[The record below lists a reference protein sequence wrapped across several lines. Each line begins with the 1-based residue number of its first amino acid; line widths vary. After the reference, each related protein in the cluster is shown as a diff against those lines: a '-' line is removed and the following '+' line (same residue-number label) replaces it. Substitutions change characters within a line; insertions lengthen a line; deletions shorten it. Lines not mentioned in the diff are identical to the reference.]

1 MVSNYEIT
9 LQNAMK
15 RFCSYDMNIICQRPG
30 VTDRGEYLETRFF
43 GMPTQICKKTGQ
55 VTVGGEPAD
64 FCETLSVFDW
74 LCDGKPD
81 AKASGDYCPVSS
93 LPGILVQGQGLLM
106 TAPEMAELIDKNP
119 DRFRRIC
126 KNLGS
131 KPVDIGDLCEEIE
144 IFPGLPMQI
153 KFYHSDEEFP
163 PSVTFLWDKNILS
176 FVRYE
181 TVYYIA
187 GVLKKHLLKDMQ

>member
-9 LQNAMK
+9 LQAAMK
-15 RFCSYDMNIICQRPG
+15 RFCSYDMSIICQRTG
-30 VTDRGEYLETRFF
+30 VTDRGEYLQTRFF
-43 GMPTQICKKTGQ
+43 GIPIQICKKSGQ
-55 VTVGGEPAD
+55 VTVSGEPAD

-81 AKASGDYCPVSS
+81 AKASGEFCPVSS
-93 LPGILVQGQGLLM
+93 LPGVFVGGSGLLM
-106 TAPEMAELIDKNP
+106 TAPEMAESIDKNP
-119 DRFRRIC
+119 DRFRDIC
-126 KNLGS
+126 KKLGS
-131 KPVDIGDLCEEIE
+131 KPVNNGDICEEIE

-153 KFYHSDEEFP
+153 KFYFGDEEFP

-187 GVLKKHLLKDMQ
+187 GVLKKHLLKGMQ

>member
-1 MVSNYEIT
+1 MSNYEIM

-15 RFCSYDMNIICQRPG
+15 RFCSYDITVLSQKSG
-30 VTDRGEYLETRFF
+30 VTDRGEYLETWFF
-43 GMPTQICKKTGQ
+43 GIPTQICKKTGQ

-74 LCDGKPD
+74 LCDGKTN
-81 AKASGDYCPVSS
+81 AKASGEFCPVSS
-93 LPGILVQGQGLLM
+93 LPGVMVRGSGLTM
-106 TAPEMAELIDKNP
+106 QAPEIADYIDNHP
-119 DRFRRIC
+119 DEFKEIC
-126 KNLGS
+126 KKLDGKNI
-131 KPVDIGDLCEEIE
+131 DIDDLCVELE
-144 IFPGLPMQI
+144 IFPGLSMLM

-187 GVLKKHLLKDMQ
+187 GVLKKHLLKGMQ